1 MTLTDSD
8 WVEIGRF
15 DSPEAV
21 RDNALVLAAA
31 GISSSVLARDER
43 FGLAVSAAD
52 AARAVA
58 ELAAFRRENAARRAA
73 PHGIYHPSQL
83 TAAMA
88 YAAVLAFFF
97 VASGRQFLGF
107 DWLFNGAASAASITG
122 GELWRTVTALT
133 LHADLGHIA
142 SNVIAGGIL
151 GILLAQVLG
160 IGVAW
165 LAILAA
171 GALGNFVNAFIQT
184 DGFAA
189 IGASTAVFGGL
200 GLLAAIAWRR
210 SREGWRGLRAWAP
223 LGAGA
228 MLLAFMG
235 MGGDSPERIDIVGH
249 ATGFAAG
256 AALGAFLYR
265 GRLAGM
271 AGPRLQRAAGAAA
284 LAAILAAWGLA
295 FAFA

>member
-15 DSPEAV
+15 GSREDLRDS
-21 RDNALVLAAA
+21 ALVLAAA
-31 GISSSVLARDER
+31 GISSSVVHRAEGY
-43 FGLAVSAAD
+43 GLAVSAAD
-52 AARAVA
+52 AARGIA
-58 ELAAFRRENAARRAA
+58 ELAAFRRENANRKPA
-73 PHGIYHPSQL
+73 PVGVYRPAQL

-88 YAAVLAFFF
+88 YAAVMVFFF

-107 DWLFNGAASAASITG
+107 DWLNSGSAAAAKIAS
-122 GELWRTVTALT
+122 GEIWRTVTALT
-133 LHADLGHIA
+133 LHADVGHIA

-151 GILLAQVLG
+151 GILLSQVLG

-165 LAILAA
+165 FGILAA
-171 GALGNFVNAFIQT
+171 GALGNLVNAFIQPS
-184 DGFAA
+184 DFAA

-210 SREGWRGLRAWAP
+210 AQQGWRGLRAWAP

-228 MLLAFMG
+228 MMLALMG
-235 MGGDSPERIDIVGH
+235 MGGTNPERIDIFGH

-256 AALGAFLYR
+256 VAIGAVLYAGHFRMPAAPRVQFALGAACF
-265 GRLAGM
+265 GV
-271 AGPRLQRAAGAAA
+271 
-284 LAAILAAWGLA
+284 IFAAWGLA
-295 FAFA
+295 MVFA